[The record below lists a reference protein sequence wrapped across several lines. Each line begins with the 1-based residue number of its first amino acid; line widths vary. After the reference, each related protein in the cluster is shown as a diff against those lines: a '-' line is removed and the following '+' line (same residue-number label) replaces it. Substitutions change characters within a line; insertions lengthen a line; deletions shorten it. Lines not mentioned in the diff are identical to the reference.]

1 MGLQIETIGKQFAE
15 LKRVGSTA
23 EDLANT
29 ILDIYTKSKKTT
41 DYFEMKIAEGGEFMN
56 NFYAFGG
63 QEAITYAQAVYGV
76 LKEMNT
82 KLEALG

>member
-1 MGLQIETIGKQFAE
+1 MKLVEIGQQFAE
-15 LKRVGSTA
+15 LKRVGATA

-29 ILDIYTKSKKTT
+29 VLEIYTKSSETT
-41 DYFEMKIAEGGEFMN
+41 AMFEEKIAESGEFMN
-56 NFYAFGG
+56 NFYTFGG
-63 QEAITYAQAVYGV
+63 QEAVDYAQAVYAI